1 MTMADSALDYT
12 RIRQRTAIHAT
23 PSGILHGICAMVNRY
38 GPVLVRQ
45 VRDSNP

>member
-1 MTMADSALDYT
+1 MTMADSVPDYT
-12 RIRQRTAIHAT
+12 RIRQRTAIHT
-23 PSGILHGICAMVNRY
+23 PPSGMFHGGIAMVNRY

>member
-1 MTMADSALDYT
+1 MTMADFALDYT
-12 RIRQRTAIHAT
+12 RIRQRRAMYTT
-23 PSGILHGICAMVNRY
+23 PSGMFHGGIAMVNRY